1 MVDPK
6 LLLISVITLFCY
18 LLVGFV
24 LRKLNLVDTSFSR
37 LLAVYVI
44 YVAQVALLL
53 HGFFVDF
60 DVGIL
65 KCATFVF
72 LVAAVIHLV
81 SYFIVL
87 NLFKK
92 APDKIRTVLR
102 YAIIFSNAGYMGIP
116 VISDILGEEY
126 VIYATFYIF
135 VFNIFNFSIGR
146 LIYTN
151 DKKYIKIKEIIIN
164 PAVVP
169 LTIGF
174 IIFITGAGGWVLDC
188 VSLGNETIVTTSVNV
203 FYNVLTTLKNTV
215 APASMMVIGCR
226 LAEIDFKG
234 VFKDKYL
241 YPYLLMRHFVV
252 PFISWCFMKL
262 LVLCGILTA
271 DIAVIVT
278 SVVLVL
284 NSTPSAASFTMFAEL
299 YNGDARYAGKLV
311 AISTL
316 LSVATMPVVAL
327 LLKI

>member
-18 LLVGFV
+18 LFVGFV

-37 LLAVYVI
+37 LLSVYVL
-44 YVAQVALLL
+44 YVAQAALFV
-53 HGFFVDF
+53 HGFFIDF
-60 DVGIL
+60 DSGIL
-65 KCATFVF
+65 KGVGYVF
-72 LVAAVIHLV
+72 AIAVVIHLV
-81 SYFIVL
+81 SYFIVI

-92 APDKIRTVLR
+92 APDKIRAVLR

-116 VISDILGEEY
+116 VISDILGEDY

-151 DKKYIKIKEIIIN
+151 DKKYIKVKEIIIN

-174 IIFITGAGGWVLDC
+174 IIFITGVGGWVLDC
-188 VSLGNETIVTTSVNV
+188 VSLGNQNLVTTSVNV
-203 FYNVLTTLKNTV
+203 FYSVLTTLKNTV

-226 LAEIDFKG
+226 LAEINFKG
-234 VFKDKYL
+234 ILKDKFL

-252 PFISWCFMKL
+252 PFISWLFMKVLIL
-262 LVLCGILTA
+262 LGVLSA
-271 DIAVIVT
+271 DIAVVVT

-284 NSTPSAASFTMFAEL
+284 NSTPSAASSTMFAEI
-299 YNGDARYAGKLV
+299 YDGDARYAGKLV

>member
-18 LLVGFV
+18 LFVGFI
-24 LRKLNLVDTSFSR
+24 LRKKNLVDSSFSK
-37 LLAVYVI
+37 LLSVYVL

-60 DVGIL
+60 DAKIL
-65 KCATFVF
+65 KGTSFVF
-72 LVAAVIHLV
+72 GVAVVVHFV

-92 APDKIRTVLR
+92 APDKIRAVLR

-151 DKKYIKIKEIIIN
+151 DKKYIKAKEIIIN

-188 VSLGNETIVTTSVNV
+188 VDVGNTNLVTTSVNI

-215 APASMMVIGCR
+215 APASMIVIGCR
-226 LAEIDFKG
+226 LAEIEFKG
-234 VFKDKYL
+234 IFKDKYL
-241 YPYLLMRHFVV
+241 YPYLLTRHFVV
-252 PFISWCFMKL
+252 PFISWCFMKIL
-262 LVLCGILTA
+262 IVCGILTT
-271 DIAVIVT
+271 DIAIIVT

-284 NSTPSAASFTMFAEL
+284 NSTPSAASSTMFAEL